1 VCSSDL
7 LSSITYTSPRAA
19 AGAAQASRAI
29 AVWLLFC
36 CGMVFAMAV
45 IGAITRL
52 TESGLSMV
60 EWKPLI
66 GILPP
71 LSETEWNRVFD
82 LYRATPEYR
91 YINTGMALDEFKHIF
106 FWEWFHRLWGQL
118 IGFAFLLP
126 FLWFWA
132 TKRIPKGLMP
142 KLIGLFALG
151 GLQGVVG
158 WLMVASGLV
167 DRPSVSHYRL
177 AMHLG
182 IAFLIFGLLLWVALG
197 LLDPKPESG
206 GNAAAPALR
215 RHAGL
220 ALGFVAVTV
229 AWGAFV
235 AGLDAGLIYNTW
247 PLMGGSFMP
256 GEMWFLDP
264 AWTNLL
270 ENHAA
275 VQFTHRWLAFA
286 TGIVVLTL
294 WWRAIRA
301 GLPAT
306 GSRPAHA
313 SAAMVLIQITLGIS
327 TLLSAVAI
335 PIAATHQAGALVLIA
350 LLVWFRYEVR
360 DRAPLNAAAAVPP
373 ESKA

>member
-1 VCSSDL
+1 MVWRSLSVILVLFFFSSRRRHTRSLRDWSSDVCSSDL
-7 LSSITYTSPRAA
+7 
-19 AGAAQASRAI
+19 
-29 AVWLLFC
+29 
-36 CGMVFAMAV
+36 
-45 IGAITRL
+45 
-52 TESGLSMV
+52 

-82 LYRATPEYR
+82 LYRATPEYL
-91 YINTGMALDEFKHIF
+91 YVNKGMGLDEFQRIF

-132 TKRIPKGLMP
+132 AKRIPQGLMP
-142 KLIGLFALG
+142 KLAGLFALG

-158 WLMVASGLV
+158 WFMVASGLV

-182 IAFLIFGLLLWVALG
+182 MAFLIFSLMLWVALG
-197 LLDPKPESG
+197 LLDPNPKSG
-206 GNAAAPALR
+206 ANPMAPALR

-264 AWTNLL
+264 AWTNLV

-275 VQFTHRWLAFA
+275 VQFTHRWLAFT
-286 TGIVVLTL
+286 TGLVVLAL
-294 WWRAIRA
+294 AWRALRA
-301 GLPAT
+301 GLPAR
-306 GSRPAHA
+306 GRKLAHA
-313 SAAMVLIQITLGIS
+313 VGGMVVVQIGLGIA
-327 TLLSAVAI
+327 TLLSVVA
-335 PIAATHQAGALVLIA
+335 
-350 LLVWFRYEVR
+350 
-360 DRAPLNAAAAVPP
+360 
-373 ESKA
+373 

>member
-1 VCSSDL
+1 MSL
-7 LSSITYTSPRAA
+7 TYPAPRHAAPAA
-19 AGAAQASRAI
+19 ASSAGTRHTRAI

-66 GILPP
+66 GMLPP
-71 LSETEWNRVFD
+71 LSEGEWNRVFD

-91 YINTGMALDEFKHIF
+91 YVNAGMSLDEFKLIF

-142 KLIGLFALG
+142 KLVGLFLLG
-151 GLQGVVG
+151 GLQGGIGWFMVV
-158 WLMVASGLV
+158 SGLV

-177 AMHLG
+177 ALHLG
-182 IAFLIFGLLLWVALG
+182 IAFLIFALMLWIALG
-197 LLDPKPESG
+197 LLDPNPRSG
-206 GNAAAPALR
+206 RSAAAPSLR
-215 RHAGL
+215 RHSGL

-235 AGLDAGLIYNTW
+235 AGLDAGMIYNTF
-247 PLMGGSFMP
+247 PLMGGQLVPSD
-256 GEMWFLDP
+256 MWFLDP
-264 AWTNLL
+264 APLNLV

-275 VQFTHRWLAFA
+275 VQFTHRWLAIA
-286 TGIVVLTL
+286 TGIVVLALT
-294 WWRAIRA
+294 WRAVRA
-301 GLPAT
+301 DLSPRGHKLAY
-306 GSRPAHA
+306 
-313 SAAMVLIQITLGIS
+313 AAGAMMLLQIALGIA
-327 TLLSAVAI
+327 TLLTVVSIPVAAI
-335 PIAATHQAGALVLIA
+335 HQAGALALIA
-350 LLVWFRYEVR
+350 LLVCFRYEVR
-360 DRAPLNAAAAVPP
+360 AAGTP
-373 ESKA
+373 ERPA